1 MSKQE
6 RLFQTF
12 LRVFSIVLGVPA
24 FLCAFMPY
32 GWMNLIHH
40 NLGLG
45 RLPKDPIVGYLAR
58 SASLLYALFFA
69 TLWVLSLDLRR
80 YRFVLCFLGAA
91 SIPFG
96 LLMIGIDLHEGMPR
110 MWCFSEGSV
119 AIILGIVFWGLTY
132 TIVPKTD
139 WPVGG
144 RTKEEMP

>member
-6 RLFQTF
+6 RLFQAF
-12 LRVFSIVLGVPA
+12 LRVFAIVLGVPA

-32 GWMNLIHH
+32 AWMNLIHH

-69 TLWVLSLDLRR
+69 LLWVVSCDLRR
-80 YRFVLCFLGAA
+80 YRFVLCFLSAA

-110 MWCFSEGSV
+110 MWCFCEGSA
-119 AIILGIVFWGLTY
+119 AIVLGIVFWVLTY
-132 TIVPKTD
+132 KIVPKTH
-139 WPVGG
+139 GYS
-144 RTKEEMP
+144 KEAAQHGT